1 MPGFMVS
8 YSHRENLVRKEVR
21 KMYEVIEIATR
32 NSMGIFGS
40 ARDAMNWAN
49 AHGGLALF
57 LITPW

>member
-1 MPGFMVS
+1 
-8 YSHRENLVRKEVR
+8 
-21 KMYEVIEIATR
+21 MYEVIEIATR

-40 ARDAMNWAN
+40 ARDAMNWVN